1 MISATCAAII
11 VCNMKKTIS
20 LTSGNVWKVLLLYSL
35 PLFGSALV
43 QQLYSLV
50 DLLVVGNYAEEGAQ
64 AVDAVGNAMV
74 VINVLLAF
82 ALGGNGG
89 CSVIVAK
96 YFGEN
101 NMKKLRET
109 VNTAL
114 IAFSVLCGVLMT
126 VGFSMARLF
135 LVGLSVHESYFG
147 DCLSYLYIYIGSL
160 PFVFLYNLGCGICS
174 ALGDSKTPFI
184 FLAVSSVLN
193 VGLDF
198 LFVLV
203 LRMGVAGAAWA
214 TFISQA
220 VSCIPTVFVLI
231 RKLRS
236 CRSEEKP
243 KAFDKYIFKDLTL
256 ASVPVILQNSFVSV
270 GNFFVNKRI
279 NLIGED
285 ATTGFTTAFKLVCIA
300 TMSVC
305 SMSNGHTN
313 FVSQNKAAGEFD
325 RIKKGVIVE
334 LTYTMII
341 SVVFLAMFVSF
352 SQFFTNVFIQK
363 DKLTQEALDYSVQFL
378 TIVSC
383 FLPVVC
389 IKIVCDGAVRGSGGN
404 LGFTVSTFTDLV
416 LRVVFVYVLTD
427 AGWGFGGVSWAWGIG
442 WAVSTVIAVAF
453 LLVRLHCVN
462 PLTKQRKMC

>member
-203 LRMGVAGAAWA
+203 LRMGVRARRGQPSFHKPFRAYRPC
-214 TFISQA
+214 
-220 VSCIPTVFVLI
+220 SC
-231 RKLRS
+231 
-236 CRSEEKP
+236 
-243 KAFDKYIFKDLTL
+243 
-256 ASVPVILQNSFVSV
+256 
-270 GNFFVNKRI
+270 
-279 NLIGED
+279 
-285 ATTGFTTAFKLVCIA
+285 
-300 TMSVC
+300 
-305 SMSNGHTN
+305 
-313 FVSQNKAAGEFD
+313 
-325 RIKKGVIVE
+325 
-334 LTYTMII
+334 
-341 SVVFLAMFVSF
+341 
-352 SQFFTNVFIQK
+352 
-363 DKLTQEALDYSVQFL
+363 
-378 TIVSC
+378 
-383 FLPVVC
+383 
-389 IKIVCDGAVRGSGGN
+389 
-404 LGFTVSTFTDLV
+404 
-416 LRVVFVYVLTD
+416 
-427 AGWGFGGVSWAWGIG
+427 
-442 WAVSTVIAVAF
+442 
-453 LLVRLHCVN
+453 
-462 PLTKQRKMC
+462 